1 MKISFILPIIA
12 INAMS
17 IQTKLLRDIDDLLV
31 TVKSTR
37 KNYNSRIQLLLDTW
51 HKEALERTFLVT
63 DGFDAELNKKLDG
76 KLVVTSCD
84 NDHSRLVFAF
94 KFGR

>member
-17 IQTKLLRDIDDLLV
+17 IETKLLRDIDDLLV

-51 HKEALERTFLVT
+51 HKEALERTFVVT
-63 DGFDAELNKKLDG
+63 DVYDAKLNAKLDG
-76 KLVVTSCD
+76 KLVATSCN
-84 NDHSRLVFAF
+84 NDHSRFVFTN
-94 KFGR
+94 KF